1 MHLNENRLN
10 EIISENIN
18 KYIYEAWGNQGFGNN
33 QNDSQNTEFNQDTVD
48 ANRKNRPQSSGK
60 EIGKAAGKAALGA
73 AGIGIGMGALG
84 AMMGVAAGGMAGMTG
99 ILMTVGLGAIAI
111 NLAGN
116 LTALKRAKALKFP
129 RTIHNAMEYA
139 KFAAAERTEAQDMC
153 RKIQENI
160 QNAIAAYNQKFDKDL
175 DTSDTSVFGNETAE
189 FQDRG
194 QTQNVNVDWDKDF
207 TNVNAGQNES
217 RIYEAFNS
225 AEDAN
230 RQVTVKSAQDFLTDF
245 QNITEQEALQLIQE
259 LKQQYKEAYGLWM
272 QWTRYIN
279 VLVHMY
285 GKMGL
290 TWEVVINSNKSS
302 NTKSIIKNFLQQKFG
317 INMDADGYQPQKS
330 KQYNILNLRVS
341 VVNYPLNIKVQQN
354 QNGTPKTITKNADCL
369 LLKDTKTKTYYAIDK
384 DNFTQQLTF
393 NKEQPFTLN
402 LKNDMFTGQTVK
414 DPNGKIIKIL
424 NKNAANGL
432 KPVNN
437 NGQTQ
442 TI

>member
-1 MHLNENRLN
+1 MRLNENRLN
-10 EIISENIN
+10 EIINENIN

-33 QNDSQNTEFNQDTVD
+33 QNNNQDDNQNTEFNQDTVD
-48 ANRKNRPQSSGK
+48 ANRKNRPQSSGN
-60 EIGKAAGKAALGA
+60 EIKKAAGKAALGA
-73 AGIGIGMGALG
+73 AGIGVGMGALG

-99 ILMTVGLGAIAI
+99 ILMTVGLGAIAV

-116 LTALKRAKALKFP
+116 LTALKRAKELKFP
-129 RTIHNAMEYA
+129 RTIYNAMEYA

-230 RQVTVKSAQDFLTDF
+230 RQVTIKSAQDFLTDF

-290 TWEVVINSNKSS
+290 TWEVVINSNNSS

-317 INMDADGYQPQKS
+317 IGMDVNDYKPNNNGVSNLILRVKVLKYSYKAPGQKRAQDYVIFRDTKRNTYYGAPITKKFNGKKLIDGTQIQKEMPVSIVLTRNMLTGQTFDTSSGQTV
-330 KQYNILNLRVS
+330 NILNDKG
-341 VVNYPLNIKVQQN
+341 IKSI
-354 QNGTPKTITKNADCL
+354 KS
-369 LLKDTKTKTYYAIDK
+369 
-384 DNFTQQLTF
+384 TQ
-393 NKEQPFTLN
+393 
-402 LKNDMFTGQTVK
+402 
-414 DPNGKIIKIL
+414 
-424 NKNAANGL
+424 
-432 KPVNN
+432 N
-437 NGQTQ
+437 NGQRQ
-442 TI
+442 MI